1 MNISKFIVSYKY
13 IDQKLID
20 KKILWG
26 LNYLKRICSKY
37 KIKLSL
43 NKSIINTKE
52 NIIFLFNNE
61 NVLKRNFDIKV
72 KLSKKMSPL
81 Q

>member
-43 NKSIINTKE
+43 NKSIINTQE

-61 NVLKRNFDIKV
+61 NILK
-72 KLSKKMSPL
+72 KKFRY
-81 Q
+81 